1 MGMTESVREYTQASV
16 AEDQENSS
24 MLLGMGLVGMSVVNT

>member
-1 MGMTESVREYTQASV
+1 MGMTESVRHYSQGSA

-24 MLLGMGLVGMSVVNT
+24 MLLGMEVVGMSVVAT